1 MARACYRER
10 NTLLGRL
17 KDNKT
22 ARKARVGGV
31 PQNPSGRCLYAGW
44 ITWLSGFSFMSFP
57 FPFLSPRL
65 KSRIFVMSTQA
76 SRTCV
81 ASNPLCF
88 HLGHGYLRVL
98 PALWSSMLRTHRGA
112 THLVVLPNTPE
123 HPANSFLV
131 PLFRGKPDF
140 CHGPVRFQA
149 QTSVTRLCS

>member
-1 MARACYRER
+1 MRLLGKRGWAECPR
-10 NTLLGRL
+10 TLLVDVCTL
-17 KDNKT
+17 
-22 ARKARVGGV
+22 GGF
-31 PQNPSGRCLYAGW
+31 SASDW

-65 KSRIFVMSTQA
+65 KSGIFVMSTQA

-98 PALWSSMLRTHRGA
+98 PAFWSSMLRTHGGA

-131 PLFRGKPDF
+131 LLFRGKPDF

-149 QTSVTRLCS
+149 